1 MEVKK
6 SMGESKSEVQLVHL
20 WLSVQKPLGFHWLM
34 DACFYI
40 QSMKEMIVNDF
51 HEAGITDT
59 LAGIV

>member
-6 SMGESKSEVQLVHL
+6 SMGESKSEL